1 MACWNVDY
9 AYAHLVFCGK
19 RSEILIILLV
29 IIFPLDIIVAVT
41 TTLNNKPALQKIRQK
56 IQKQPPE
63 VFYKK
68 NAPKNFTKFTGKKTL
83 AQMFSCEFWEFFKS
97 TFFTEHLWTTASEKK
112 NFFWDYQDIALKMKF
127 SVKDFFSRCNQICSF
142 LRLWSRLLK
151 KSLIENSI
159 FYAVGISGINLFSQ
173 ISQPTS
179 KVNIG
184 KTRTTSETCSKLI
197 KIPEKCHWH
206 HWSIY
211 FTTQKVKFFNFSFL
225 HSAFSRDL
233 FSHFWGKKSFKLSCR
248 LLGESLENFH
258 LC

>member
-1 MACWNVDY
+1 MPLLQHWITNLHSKKSDKKYRSNHQRCSIKKMLLKISQNSQE
-9 AYAHLVFCGK
+9 K
-19 RSEILIILLV
+19 RLWRRWFPVNFENFLRAPFLQNTSGRQLL
-29 IIFPLDIIVAVT
+29 
-41 TTLNNKPALQKIRQK
+41 KKKKI
-56 IQKQPPE
+56 
-63 VFYKK
+63 
-68 NAPKNFTKFTGKKTL
+68 
-83 AQMFSCEFWEFFKS
+83 
-97 TFFTEHLWTTASEKK
+97 
-112 NFFWDYQDIALKMKF
+112 FWDYQDIALKMKF

-184 KTRTTSETCSKLI
+184 KTRTTSETRSKLI
-197 KIPEKCHWH
+197 KKPEKCHWH

-233 FSHFWGKKSFKLSCR
+233 FSHFWGKKSFELKFVS
-248 LLGESLENFH
+248 
-258 LC
+258 